1 MMLWIEWM
9 KAVAHLRPACARR
22 RTYAWMVLVLMGLSI
37 RLDLAAHSGHRDRS
51 IRGIVISCSG

>member
-1 MMLWIEWM
+1 MMLWMEWM

-37 RLDLAAHSGHRDRS
+37 RLDLAGVTSFVRS
-51 IRGIVISCSG
+51 LGLAPSAYRRL